1 MTATIGCS
9 GSSSGL
15 DDSYRVRATDLQEG
29 KAMQRAPVGI
39 AGVGVV
45 LLVVGVIMIPAPGPG
60 LPIAAV
66 GLVLLLV
73 WTVLSIAATTSE
85 RRPEA

>member
-1 MTATIGCS
+1 
-9 GSSSGL
+9 
-15 DDSYRVRATDLQEG
+15 
-29 KAMQRAPVGI
+29 MQKAPVGI
-39 AGVGVV
+39 AIAGAV
-45 LLVVGVIMIPAPGPG
+45 LLVAGVIMIPAPGPG

-73 WTVLSIAATTSE
+73 WTVLGISAATRE

>member
-1 MTATIGCS
+1 VSTS
-9 GSSSGL
+9 E
-15 DDSYRVRATDLQEG
+15 RDLQEG
-29 KAMQRAPVGI
+29 KAMQKAPVGI
-39 AGVGVV
+39 AIAGAV

-73 WTVLSIAATTSE
+73 WAVLAFTAARSE

>member
-1 MTATIGCS
+1 VST
-9 GSSSGL
+9 
-15 DDSYRVRATDLQEG
+15 RERDLQEG
-29 KAMQRAPVGI
+29 KAMQKAPAGI
-39 AGVGVV
+39 AIAGAV

-60 LPIAAV
+60 LPIAAA

-73 WTVLSIAATTSE
+73 WTILGIIAATRE